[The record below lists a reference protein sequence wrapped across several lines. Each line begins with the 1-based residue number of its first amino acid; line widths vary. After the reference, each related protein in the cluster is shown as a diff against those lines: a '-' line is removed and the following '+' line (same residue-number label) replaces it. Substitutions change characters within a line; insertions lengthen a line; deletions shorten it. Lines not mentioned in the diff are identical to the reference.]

1 MAHDHHPKTAVH
13 AEEAVAHEVAPPG
26 RTFAAFVVIAVLAAL
41 ALYVG
46 FSDFGPWKVLVSLII
61 AATQAG
67 VLAVYLMDLKQAD
80 KLTWLIALSG
90 VFWTGLM
97 FLFTLTDYLTRYLG
111 VL

>member
-1 MAHDHHPKTAVH
+1 M
-13 AEEAVAHEVAPPG
+13 APPG
-26 RTFAAFVVIAVLAAL
+26 RTFAAFFVIAALAAL

-46 FSDFGPWKVLVSLII
+46 FSDLGPWKVLVSLII

>member
-13 AEEAVAHEVAPPG
+13 AEEAVVHEVAPPG
-26 RTFAAFVVIAVLAAL
+26 RTFVAFFVLAALAVL

-46 FSDFGPWKVLVSLII
+46 FSDLGPWKVLASLLI

-80 KLTWLIALSG
+80 KLTWLIAAAGPMFSSLQ
-90 VFWTGLM
+90 